1 MLLHCAVLRRG
12 EMESVFP
19 RRADRTL
26 RFLMSLFPIVLLLAC
41 QDIPEGPERKMT
53 DQIGK
58 PILLCRFPAA
68 MKSFYMARCAEDQT
82 LTESVDLLMPG
93 VGEIIGGSMRTWD
106 LETLMKGYERE
117 GIDPKPYYCQ
127 THTHARTHA
136 RACAR
141 ARARAHP
148 TAARL
153 HP

>member
-1 MLLHCAVLRRG
+1 VSSLSFSLSLPV
-12 EMESVFP
+12 SVG
-19 RRADRTL
+19 
-26 RFLMSLFPIVLLLAC
+26 

-68 MKSFYMARCAEDQT
+68 MKSFYMARCKEDQT

-127 THTHARTHA
+127 HSRATRTHGDRALQRAMA
-136 RACAR
+136 RRLCAR
-141 ARARAHP
+141 H
-148 TAARL
+148 
-153 HP
+153 

>member
-1 MLLHCAVLRRG
+1 
-12 EMESVFP
+12 
-19 RRADRTL
+19 
-26 RFLMSLFPIVLLLAC
+26 
-41 QDIPEGPERKMT
+41 MT

-68 MKSFYMARCAEDQT
+68 MKSFYMSRCAEDKT

-127 THTHARTHA
+127 SRMHGRHIGN
-136 RACAR
+136 
-141 ARARAHP
+141 
-148 TAARL
+148 
-153 HP
+153 